1 MTSTEQYI
9 ELLRAG
15 LWNRPARVSS
25 PVLLKDISELAT
37 RQSTLPLIYC
47 AILAIPD
54 ITIPE
59 KLATQMEA
67 VVDKCA
73 KSHKAANTVIAFVT
87 SDLEAAGIPSVLLK
101 GQGIASYYPNPELRQ
116 AGDID
121 LYVGSANYADSCKIM
136 GARFP
141 KEGNESD
148 KHASFHVGG
157 SLFLELHE
165 FTEILHPERLNA
177 IYQSISDEGTAS
189 GNIVIRKLDGADI
202 PTPEDTFNAFYIF
215 NHLWEHTRNMGI
227 GIRQLCDWAV
237 FLHTHNGQLD
247 THKLNGWLKD
257 LHLLNV
263 WQVFG
268 CTAIELLEIDQKDVP
283 FYDSRKTKRG
293 HRLAK
298 FILEQGDNREFK
310 HGRGKSSSI
319 KHKAGSL
326 AFIFIRFSQMVLIF
340 PKLAFNKT
348 IGDIIRGSGK
358 IFAIFV
364 KSDRTE

>member
-25 PVLLKDISELAT
+25 PVPLKEIFELAA
-37 RQSTLPLIYC
+37 RQSTLPLVYS
-47 AILAIPD
+47 AVLAIPE
-54 ITIPE
+54 INLPE
-59 KLATQMEA
+59 KLKAQMSL

-73 KSHKAANTVIAFVT
+73 KSHRAANTVIAFVT

-101 GQGIASYYPNPELRQ
+101 GQGIASYYPVPELRQ

-121 LYVGSANYADSCKIM
+121 IYVGSANYAKACEIM

-141 KEGNESD
+141 KAEDDSD
-148 KHASFHVGG
+148 KHACFHVGG
-157 SLFLELHE
+157 SLYLELHE
-165 FTEILHPERLNA
+165 FTEVLHPERLNRT
-177 IYQSISDEGTAS
+177 YQAISDEGTAS
-189 GNIVIRKLDGADI
+189 ANAVAHNLNGADI

-215 NHLWEHTRNMGI
+215 NHLWEHTRSMGI
-227 GIRQLCDWAV
+227 GIRQLCDWAM

-247 THKLNGWLKD
+247 SARLGRWLKE
-257 LHLLNV
+257 LKLKNV

-268 CTAIELLEIDQKDVP
+268 CAAVELLAISPEDVP
-283 FYDSRKTKRG
+283 FYDPHKAKRG
-293 HRLAK
+293 HRLAR
-298 FILEQGDNREFK
+298 FILDQGDNSEFK
-310 HGRGKSSSI
+310 HGRGDSGSI

-326 AFIFIRFSQMVLIF
+326 AFIFSRFARMVRIF
-340 PKLAFNKT
+340 PKLAICKT
-348 IGDIIRGSGK
+348 MEDIFRGAGK

-364 KSDRTE
+364 KCDQAD